1 MVSFFPGARN
11 AGASRNLASRPPGGT
26 PARSTGSSMHAM
38 RRRMARENGRARPRL
53 HALPLLPPFWTPL
66 HQASP
71 RAPAVP
77 SKLPP
82 GLKLRVDEAAALFRL
97 ALSAKGIPHRVL
109 TERDHVS
116 VYIPPL
122 LSPLARHEV
131 LACLAESRP
140 ERPRPPLPAHD
151 NFFSVIICLLFLVAW
166 HAVTRGATPLFP
178 SLGAEDWISIGAA
191 DAMRMAQGG
200 QWYRALTALTL
211 HGDSPHMLGNALFG
225 AVFLVPLCRRA
236 GFGPGIF
243 LCILAG
249 AIGNILNAWL
259 QPPQHVS
266 IGFSTSVFGAVGAL
280 CGLYGASAQRARLW
294 VVLGAGLALLA
305 LLGSEG
311 ARTDIMAHLFGLLCG
326 FFLGIF
332 LGTLLR
338 RHPEF
343 FASRAWRRV
352 GQGLGAIALL
362 SIAGA
367 WAYALNLR
375 FAAM

>member
-1 MVSFFPGARN
+1 MSSSFPGVRK
-11 AGASRNLASRPPGGT
+11 AGASRNFASRSPGGT
-26 PARSTGSSMHAM
+26 PARLTGSSMHAM
-38 RRRMARENGRARPRL
+38 RRRMAQENSRARPRL

-66 HQASP
+66 HQDSP
-71 RAPAVP
+71 DAPAVP

-109 TERDHVS
+109 TERDHVN
-116 VYIPPL
+116 VYVPAFL
-122 LSPLARHEV
+122 VPLARREV

-140 ERPRPPLPAHD
+140 KQPRPPLPVHN
-151 NFFSVIICLLFLVAW
+151 NFFAVLLCLLCLIAW
-166 HAVTRGATPLFP
+166 HAVTRGVTPLFP
-178 SLGAEDWISIGAA
+178 SLGAEDWLSIGAA
-191 DAMRMAQGG
+191 DAMRMAHGG

-211 HGDSPHMLGNALFG
+211 HSDSPHVLGNALFG
-225 AVFLVPLCRRA
+225 AIFLVPLCRRA

-249 AIGNILNAWL
+249 ALGNILNAWF

-311 ARTDIMAHLFGLLCG
+311 ARTDIMAQLVGVLCG
-326 FFLGIF
+326 VVLGIL
-332 LGTLLR
+332 LGTPLR

-343 FASRAWRRV
+343 FASRGWRHIS
-352 GQGLGAIALL
+352 QGLGAIAILN
-362 SIAGA
+362 IAGA